1 MTIGDRIKKQRERLG
16 ISQTELANRIKSSK
30 QTLYKYENNI
40 ITNIPSDK
48 LEKISEVLCVSPAFL
63 MGWEENLKKENADII
78 PDLMSNQQIVEAV
91 RKLLLLNKE
100 HQRTI
105 LDNITYW
112 YEKEGH

>member
-1 MTIGDRIKKQRERLG
+1 
-16 ISQTELANRIKSSK
+16 
-30 QTLYKYENNI
+30 
-40 ITNIPSDK
+40 
-48 LEKISEVLCVSPAFL
+48 

-100 HQRTI
+100 HQQTI